1 MTDVHEH
8 PAGTELAQIDE
19 VIGRL
24 VKKANA
30 IGAFLIDRAGQVV
43 SSNGDLDELDSTSLA
58 SLTAGNVAATD
69 GIGKLLLAGEFS
81 AQFHEGKD
89 THVHIRLVGKRVIL
103 VVIFGTSSSLGLVRL
118 RAREAGDELDRL
130 FALLIE
136 RQHSGSFEE
145 ISDGDLED
153 LFN

>member
-1 MTDVHEH
+1 MTDVLG
-8 PAGTELAQIDE
+8 ASADAELAQIDE

-30 IGAFLIDRAGQVV
+30 QGAFLIDRAGQVV
-43 SSNGDLDELDSTSLA
+43 SATGEMEELDSTSLA

-103 VVIFGTSSSLGLVRL
+103 VVIFGSNSSLGLVRL
-118 RAREAGDELDRL
+118 RSREAGDELDRL
-130 FALLIE
+130 FELMIQK
-136 RQHSGSFEE
+136 QHAAPFGE

>member
-43 SSNGDLDELDSTSLA
+43 SANGDLDELDSTSLA